1 MEQVYYKSM
10 RYHRLRDKKTV
21 LILKCFCKEVTAVST
36 AVIAG
41 VNRRTVDSY
50 YREIRER
57 IFSQTLKEHQQEKS
71 L

>member
-1 MEQVYYKSM
+1 M
-10 RYHRLRDKKTV
+10 RYSRLSHQKQAR
-21 LILKCFCKEVTAVST
+21 ILRYFCEEVTAVST